1 MTSSNSIP
9 VLPLRDIVVFPN
21 MVVPLF
27 VGREAS
33 INALNEVMKTNK
45 KILLITQTNPNIDL
59 PKVEDLHKIGTIA
72 NVLQLLKLPDGT
84 LKVLVEG
91 QSKIKIDNFINLEN
105 YLTAKYTQI
114 KNSVKSNEECK
125 AYSKLILNLFE
136 SIININKKIP
146 SEIFTNLKSIKDND
160 SLTYNIIPHLNIDLD
175 KKQELLE
182 ETLTDK
188 RMEKI
193 YLIL

>member
-72 NVLQLLKLPDGT
+72 NVLQFLKLPDGT

-125 AYSKLILNLFE
+125 AYSNILSTHHFFGNLLNIHTEIFDFQNRSKRGKELCGRNLFL
-136 SIININKKIP
+136 SFP
-146 SEIFTNLKSIKDND
+146 
-160 SLTYNIIPHLNIDLD
+160 
-175 KKQELLE
+175 
-182 ETLTDK
+182 
-188 RMEKI
+188 
-193 YLIL
+193 